1 MVQLLPDESDHESV
15 LRGHGLHVTA
25 QRLAVLRAVA
35 DAPHR
40 TADDIDKVVR
50 SEIGAVSRS
59 LAATFSP
66 WDSPLS
72 TLAAWRRH

>member
-1 MVQLLPDESDHESV
+1 MNDVVIES
-15 LRGHGLHVTA
+15 GLVI
-25 QRLAVLRAVA
+25 
-35 DAPHR
+35 P
-40 TADDIDKVVR
+40 IVR
-50 SEIGAVSRS
+50 RDEIGAVSRS